1 MEEERGDTFNDLT
14 EDDIKSY
21 MEHKEYDN
29 VIKLTKN
36 IYENDMIN
44 NDVFLKARYSCLI
57 EKNEYEKIIYEI
69 MHCLIKLDKKKNRKN
84 GNSNF
89 KKIFQENYKQ
99 IQNKNVLFELFY
111 SMYKLRKFKKLYGCL
126 KYFIE
131 NEKKYQDF
139 IDMLYAQVNII
150 LHKYNNSIHYFELL
164 LNNKSRQTTA
174 HVNLNSSYFSQFM
187 KFMYAYNLLR
197 RSKKEK
203 ANKNNNNDKLDSID
217 DYQND
222 DENSIE
228 SFYIDGERFDTNDI
242 EELKNQIIKSTKNF
256 NYEQNQN
263 FEEIFN
269 YTTFFIMEKNYS
281 EAMKFIDVLEDMC
294 LNIESDNDINY
305 NEDDSVNEDTQDI
318 NNNNNINSNNNNNI
332 NNNNINNNNNND
344 NFDLNIS
351 FCRKE
356 IFVQLQKAYI
366 YSKLKKMN
374 ESIRIYERILNQ
386 YDNVKNN
393 KIVTLIAYNNYIA
406 LMHNDNQH
414 KLDIKQNKNAQE
426 EYALTFHI
434 SAEKLSQIKNF
445 LFTNNAMDIQVQTN
459 NSNNNNNNN
468 NNNCSSNNNN
478 NCSSNN
484 NYFMNITTQSNSIF
498 NNMNQFIFST
508 ISFNECI
515 SYLESEQK
523 DEFKMKL
530 KYFSTRF
537 SNSVL
542 LDKLIILQ
550 LRNKNYMK
558 CKSYIYNRINLMN
571 SFENQIKFIN
581 AYIYLCYE
589 KKNFKEIVKIYLMY
603 EHLFQTNIKYY
614 SSFFTNLFYIYICCT
629 DYNKEQEQSHPNV
642 LGGEKTNKQKEQI
655 CDNNNNNISN
665 STNNLYLVLD
675 LFYKYKENIQEN
687 TQLINY
693 DTLYLVCKYLLYHDK
708 EQLVQELFDYLC
720 EHENNNLQFIACYTY
735 LYTYM
740 NVSNAYTYEN
750 KLKKLVL
757 TETYLID
764 VEELENT
771 ELPFDKLNI
780 NNNASNINDIHV
792 EKKKNKKKRKRSK
805 KKKLT
810 DPNSANLNPDRWLP
824 KHEKPG
830 FKKLKKKKKKNETP
844 KQKVVVEVEET
855 KTTLK
860 QNKLQNLKKRRK
872 K

>member
-1 MEEERGDTFNDLT
+1 MEEERADTFNDLT

-21 MEHKEYDN
+21 MENKEFDN

-36 IYENDMIN
+36 IYDNDMN
-44 NDVFLKARYSCLI
+44 NNNVFLKARYSCLI
-57 EKNEYEKIIYEI
+57 EQNQYDKIIYEI
-69 MHCLIKLDKKKNRKN
+69 MHCLIKLDKKKKQKK

-89 KKIFQENYKQ
+89 KKIFQENYKE

-131 NEKKYQDF
+131 NENKYQDF

-150 LHKYNNSIHYFELL
+150 LHKYNNSIHYFEVL
-164 LNNKSRQTTA
+164 LNNKSRQSTA

-187 KFMYAYNLLR
+187 KFMYVYNFLR

-203 ANKNNNNDKLDSID
+203 TNKNNNDKLNNVD

-222 DENSIE
+222 DENVVE
-228 SFYIDGERFDTNDI
+228 SFYVDGERLDTNDM
-242 EELKNQIIKSTKNF
+242 EELKNQIIRSTKNF

-281 EAMKFIDVLEDMC
+281 EAMKFIEVLEDMKRNFYSITKS
-294 LNIESDNDINY
+294 LY
-305 NEDDSVNEDTQDI
+305 LFKNEKI
-318 NNNNNINSNNNNNI
+318 
-332 NNNNINNNNNND
+332 
-344 NFDLNIS
+344 
-351 FCRKE
+351 K
-356 IFVQLQKAYI
+356 
-366 YSKLKKMN
+366 

-393 KIVTLIAYNNYIA
+393 KIVILIAYNNYIA
-406 LMHNDNQH
+406 LMHNDNQL
-414 KLDIKQNKNAQE
+414 KLDMKQNKNIQDD
-426 EYALTFHI
+426 YALTFHI
-434 SAEKLSQIKNF
+434 SVEKLSEIKNF
-445 LFTNNAMDIQVQTN
+445 LFTNNTTDKQVQMNNNN

-468 NNNCSSNNNN
+468 N
-478 NCSSNN
+478 
-484 NYFMNITTQSNSIF
+484 YLTNITTHSNNIF
-498 NNMNQFIFST
+498 NNMNEFMFST
-508 ISFNECI
+508 ICFNECI
-515 SYLESEQK
+515 AHFTNEQK

-530 KYFSTRF
+530 KFFSTRF
-537 SNSVL
+537 SNSIL
-542 LDKLIILQ
+542 LDKLIILE
-550 LRNKNYMK
+550 LKNRNYMK

-571 SFENQIKFIN
+571 SFENQIKFVN

-603 EHLFQTNIKYY
+603 EYLFQNNIKHY

-629 DYNKEQEQSHPNV
+629 DYNTKEEHVDQNIVHV
-642 LGGEKTNKQKEQI
+642 EKTKKQTDQI
-655 CDNNNNNISN
+655 YDNNNNNNNNIHN
-665 STNNLYLVLD
+665 FTNNVSLVLD
-675 LFYKYKENIQEN
+675 LFHKYKEIIQEN
-687 TQLINY
+687 TDIINY
-693 DTLYLVCKYLLYHDK
+693 QTLYLVCKYLLYHNK

-720 EHENNNLQFIACYTY
+720 VHEKNNLEFIACFTY
-735 LYTYM
+735 LYTYI

-771 ELPFDKLNI
+771 NIPFDKINI
-780 NNNASNINDIHV
+780 NNNISHMNDIQV
-792 EKKKNKKKRKRSK
+792 EKKKNKKKRKRSCK

-810 DPNSANLNPDRWLP
+810 DTNTANLNPDRWLP
-824 KHEKPG
+824 KHEKPE
-830 FKKLKKKKKKNETP
+830 FKKLKKKKKKNETL

>member
-1 MEEERGDTFNDLT
+1 MEEERAETFNDLT
-14 EDDIKSY
+14 ADDIKSY
-21 MEHKEYDN
+21 MENKEFDN

-36 IYENDMIN
+36 IYDNDMNN

-57 EKNEYEKIIYEI
+57 ERNQYDKIIYEI
-69 MHCLIKLDKKKNRKN
+69 MHCLIKLDKKKNRKK

-89 KKIFQENYKQ
+89 KKIFQENYKE

-131 NEKKYQDF
+131 NENKYQDF

-150 LHKYNNSIHYFELL
+150 LHKYNNSIHYFEVL

-187 KFMYAYNLLR
+187 KFMYTYNFLR

-203 ANKNNNNDKLDSID
+203 TNKNNNNKLNSGD
-217 DYQND
+217 DYQKD
-222 DENSIE
+222 DENAVE
-228 SFYIDGERFDTNDI
+228 TFYVDGERLDTNDI
-242 EELKNQIIKSTKNF
+242 EELKNQIIRSTKNF

-281 EAMKFIDVLEDMC
+281 EAMKFIEVLEDMC
-294 LNIESDNDINY
+294 LNIESDNDINESKDINS
-305 NEDDSVNEDTQDI
+305 NEDEEITDGIKDT
-318 NNNNNINSNNNNNI
+318 NSNNNDNNDNI
-332 NNNNINNNNNND
+332 NHNNNNNN
-344 NFDLNIS
+344 NNYYYDLNIN

-356 IFVQLQKAYI
+356 IFIQLQKAYI
-366 YSKLKKMN
+366 YSKMKKIK

-393 KIVTLIAYNNYIA
+393 KIVILIAYNNYIA
-406 LMHNDNQH
+406 LMHNDNQL
-414 KLDIKQNKNAQE
+414 KLDIKQNKNIQDQ
-426 EYALTFHI
+426 YALTFHI
-434 SAEKLSQIKNF
+434 SVEKLSEIKNF
-445 LFTNNAMDIQVQTN
+445 LFTNNIMDKQVQMN

-468 NNNCSSNNNN
+468 NYSNNNN
-478 NCSSNN
+478 INNHHNN
-484 NYFMNITTQSNSIF
+484 NYYTNITTHSNSIF
-498 NNMNQFIFST
+498 NNMNEFMFST
-508 ISFNECI
+508 ICFNECI
-515 SYLESEQK
+515 AHLTSEQK

-530 KYFSTRF
+530 KCFSTRF
-537 SNSVL
+537 SNSIL
-542 LDKLIILQ
+542 LDKLIILE
-550 LRNKNYMK
+550 LKNRNYMK

-603 EHLFQTNIKYY
+603 EYLFQNNVKHY

-629 DYNKEQEQSHPNV
+629 DYYTKDEHGDQNIVHV
-642 LGGEKTNKQKEQI
+642 EKTKKQTDQI
-655 CDNNNNNISN
+655 YENNNNIHN
-665 STNNLYLVLD
+665 LTNNLSLVLD
-675 LFYKYKENIQEN
+675 LFYKYKEIIQEN
-687 TQLINY
+687 PDIINY
-693 DTLYLVCKYLLYHDK
+693 ETLYLVCKYLLHHNK

-720 EHENNNLQFIACYTY
+720 EHEKNNLDFIACFTYIYTY
-735 LYTYM
+735 I

-771 ELPFDKLNI
+771 NIPFDKINL
-780 NNNASNINDIHV
+780 NNNISHMNDIQV
-792 EKKKNKKKRKRSK
+792 EKKKNRKKRKRSCK

-810 DPNSANLNPDRWLP
+810 DPSSANLNPDRWLP
-824 KHEKPG
+824 KHEKPE
-830 FKKLKKKKKKNETP
+830 FKKLKKKKKKSETL